1 MLDKMYF
8 DMYEILA
15 GTDDH
20 YSKKYLTEAAS
31 NPNNLEKDA
40 KNFMNKIENLL
51 HDWKKNSSA
60 RELASPDAKLI
71 WNSGGDFK
79 QIRNGQVD
87 KNIQFVINHFKS
99 IENNNEIL
107 KANKIGNLKDTMKKI
122 EDIHSKII
130 EFTPYYIKGFDL
142 KIDLI
147 RQEYECFSLLLIM
160 FVSSLL
166 INSNYFLHEF
176 QKLNQ
181 KEKQEVKIPK
191 LNDALND
198 KGFLGKIFG
207 NMFKFFKGIYVNWIQ
222 SRTINNIHKEI
233 MKSTH
238 KQYLEAI
245 IKVYQNETV
254 SEIKQES
261 VEYLNETYDDVKAT
275 LAVIFDLPNLFY
287 KLQLMLIDFWGIAKR
302 TISSVVPLLR
312 ISNYYAQE
320 RKLNSIDAL
329 QEEVEFLESNIKR
342 LEKINTLPEKKKQ
355 EVIQKQTIELNKRK
369 RRIAKIK
376 AEFDIIDSEV
386 TKKVK
391 ESDAKIQSMP
401 KPKDDD
407 LVL

>member
-1 MLDKMYF
+1 
-8 DMYEILA
+8 
-15 GTDDH
+15 
-20 YSKKYLTEAAS
+20 
-31 NPNNLEKDA
+31 
-40 KNFMNKIENLL
+40 
-51 HDWKKNSSA
+51 
-60 RELASPDAKLI
+60 
-71 WNSGGDFK
+71 
-79 QIRNGQVD
+79 
-87 KNIQFVINHFKS
+87 
-99 IENNNEIL
+99 
-107 KANKIGNLKDTMKKI
+107 
-122 EDIHSKII
+122 
-130 EFTPYYIKGFDL
+130 
-142 KIDLI
+142 
-147 RQEYECFSLLLIM
+147 M